1 MGVPRLHN
9 RDRMYRI
16 YPAHVLYI
24 QVTWAG
30 PSPTLL
36 IAMYV
41 PMPLVDTSALQ
52 AVYSSA
58 ALRDMPSSKWANLY
72 LYTCTRIG
80 CAVRVYGAEGEA
92 MSPDTKEIYLRRLGN
107 ELVCNR
113 VTRLFPLI

>member
-1 MGVPRLHN
+1 VGAPRLHN
-9 RDRMYRI
+9 SDHMYQI
-16 YPAHVLYI
+16 YPAHILYI

-41 PMPLVDTSALQ
+41 PMPLVDASALQ

-92 MSPDTKEIYLRRLGN
+92 MSANTKEIYLRRLGN
-107 ELVCNR
+107 ELVRKR
-113 VTRLFPLI
+113 VTHLFPLL